1 MTEYKPKKLYTI
13 GHNGHG
19 GVNGLIEVLK
29 KNQIEMVIDVRRK
42 AWSAHP
48 GYRKNNL
55 KNSLEETAGIFYVHI
70 PEVAPSNEMRTW
82 WNDVLKKCSRKVTWD
97 EWEKYIEMLCTPE
110 WELQVQSLAEY
121 IKDINITTCLL
132 CAENSAEHCH
142 RSLVADMLLDAT
154 YPRTCKYIL
163 EDIED
168 YEDL

>member
-121 IKDINITTCLL
+121 IKEINITTCLL
-132 CAENSAEHCH
+132 CAENSADNCH
-142 RSLVADMLLDAT
+142 RSIVADMLLDSKD
-154 YPRTCKYIL
+154 PRDGKDIL
-163 EDIED
+163 EDIELV
-168 YEDL
+168 EDL